1 MKTKTFLGLLI
12 VLLTLTA
19 CGGAQDNIV
28 GTWEDTDGYLF
39 IFEEDGTLTLS
50 GEGVEIDGS
59 YEFIDK
65 DTMELEFDTGGLGLS
80 LMDVKIVGDT
90 MTLTDEDDATYL
102 LTRVEE

>member
-12 VLLTLTA
+12 VLLTLSA
-19 CGGAQDNIV
+19 CGGVQNKIV

-39 IFEEDGTLTLS
+39 IFEEDGTLIVS
-50 GEGVEIDGS
+50 VEGSEIAGS

-65 DTMELEFDTGGLGLS
+65 DTMELELDTTGLGIS
-80 LMDVKIVGDT
+80 LMDVMIVGDT

-102 LTRVEE
+102 LTRVDE